1 MDTTNENPG
10 AFTDATGAK
19 IEIEAAKLQ
28 KQYYP
33 ANAVDASGVK
43 PAFVMGYGQS
53 DTHARTLH
61 DGSANPHKS
70 AGKPYATITGAGIAK
85 MVKEP
90 PTVPKARGQWFIAST
105 YAEHDARSHD
115 VQKARGV
122 FRWLAL
128 DVDEN
133 NLGLDEIDAALSK
146 VIGDAC
152 RFIYSTRSATQEN
165 RKWRALVPLATEISG
180 ADFSDTQNAFFD
192 LLEQASDGTLIPD
205 RALSRPAQ
213 LVYLPNRGEF
223 YEVKADHAKALTL
236 TPDCAIMA
244 HKAAIAAD
252 RARAAQEAQDSRERR
267 AAQRIAKAQDDD
279 VSPVDHF
286 NAAHSVADLLARYGY
301 SQAGSSNDW
310 KSPFQSS
317 GSYATR
323 DRGDHWISLSGSDDA
338 QDIGAATKNGHRF
351 GDAFDLFAHFEHG
364 GDFNKAVAA
373 YGAEIRPARS
383 RHTDSAAQAQIDSA
397 FDGFDDPAPQPRS
410 FEELL
415 EAAKALEP
423 GQIDEMEAIVKETA
437 PLNPVRQDAVHR
449 AITAATKTTLGIIR
463 AQLKQDTDSDDP
475 DQLDLARATIQRIGA
490 ANLIC
495 TNATVWR
502 WQDRGVWTEQ
512 DDRSIK
518 QSAQIAI
525 EDQMID
531 VTATLV
537 NGVTDVLKN
546 EIFKSDHEFNLGN
559 PETVN
564 CLNGELELQ
573 GGKWSLRPHCRENY
587 RTTQIPVAYDPLAD
601 APLFRAFL
609 EQVFRD
615 DPDMLDKIKCA
626 LELMGY
632 TLMSHAQ
639 HELFVMLIGAG
650 ANGKSVLL
658 AILEGLAGVKNVAG
672 VQPANFDRSFQRA
685 HLHQK
690 LANIV
695 TELKQGEVIADA
707 ELKAITSGEAST
719 VEHKFKDPFV
729 MRPFATC
736 WFGTNHMPH
745 TRDFSEALFRR
756 ATILKFNRTFAKQEQ
771 DPQLKGKLLAELP
784 GILNMSLDAYALAL
798 TDGFTSPASSEA
810 AKQDWRLEADQVAQ
824 FVDDVCTRD
833 VGAKATSADVFHAY
847 RNWAGDNGIHKAMSK
862 RGLRDRLTRL
872 GFGADKDR
880 AARYVTGL
888 RVPS

>member
-1 MDTTNENPG
+1 ME
-10 AFTDATGAK
+10 AQTDIELQLCTGFG
-19 IEIEAAKLQ
+19 
-28 KQYYP
+28 QY
-33 ANAVDASGVK
+33 
-43 PAFVMGYGQS
+43 
-53 DTHARTLH
+53 DTHKNNGLEYS
-61 DGSANPHKS
+61 G
-70 AGKPYATITGAGIAK
+70 ITELEIVR
-85 MVKEP
+85 MVKDP
-90 PTVPKARGQWFIAST
+90 PSVDKKAAQWFIPST
-105 YAEHDARSHD
+105 YQECDARSHD
-115 VQKARGV
+115 AQRMNGA
-122 FRWLAL
+122 FRWLTL
-128 DVDEN
+128 DVDGN
-133 NLGLDEIDAALSK
+133 NLGLADIDAALVE

-152 RFIYSTRSATQEN
+152 RFIFSTRSATAEN
-165 RKWRALVPLATEISG
+165 RKWRALVPLANTITG
-180 ADFSDTQNAFFD
+180 GDFSEVQNAFYD
-192 LLEQASDGTLIPD
+192 LLEQKSEGILIPD

-213 LVYLPNRGEF
+213 LVYLPNKGEF
-223 YEVKADHAKALTL
+223 YQNAIHKNAGRLDL
-236 TPDCAIMA
+236 TPDSAIMVHRA
-244 HKAAIAAD
+244 GIAAD
-252 RARAAQEAQDSRERR
+252 RAKAAQEATAARERR
-267 AAQRIAKAQDDD
+267 IAQRRANAPQGDD
-279 VSPVDHF
+279 VSPVDAF
-286 NAAHSVADLLARYGY
+286 NAAHTVADLFVRYRY
-301 SQAGSSNDW
+301 TQAGSSNDW
-310 KSPFQSS
+310 RSPFQSS
-317 GSYATR
+317 GSFATR
-323 DRGDHWISLSGSDDA
+323 DCGDYWVSLSDSDDA
-338 QDIGAATKNGHRF
+338 QDIGAKTANGHRY
-351 GDAFDLFAHFEHG
+351 GDAFALFAHFEHG
-364 GDFNKAVAA
+364 GDFTKAVAA

-383 RHTDSAAQAQIDSA
+383 RYTDSAAQAQIDSA

-437 PLNPVRQDAVHR
+437 PLNPVRKDTVHR
-449 AITAATKTTLGIIR
+449 AIRDATKTPLGTIR

-475 DQLDLARATIQRIGA
+475 DQLDLARATIQSIGA

-495 TNATVWR
+495 TNATFWR
-502 WQDRGVWTEQ
+502 WQVRGVWTEQ

-525 EDQMID
+525 DDKMID

-546 EIFKSDHEFNLGN
+546 VIFQSDHEFNLGN

-573 GGKWSLRPHCRENY
+573 GGKWTLLPHCRENY
-587 RTTQIPVAYDPLAD
+587 RTTQIPVAYDPQAN

-615 DPDMLDKIKCA
+615 DPDRLDKIKCA

-639 HELFVMLIGAG
+639 HELFVMLIGPG

-658 AILEGLAGVKNVAG
+658 AILEGLAGVENVAG

-707 ELKAITSGEAST
+707 ELKAITSGEPST

-756 ATILKFNRTFAKQEQ
+756 ATILQFNRTFAKQEQ
-771 DPQLKGKLLAELP
+771 DAQLKGKLLAELP
-784 GILNMSLDAYALAL
+784 GILNMSLEAYALAL
-798 TDGFTSPASSEA
+798 TDGFTVPASSEA
-810 AKQDWRLEADQVAQ
+810 AKQEWRLDADQVAQ

-833 VGAKATSADVFHAY
+833 PQARSTAADVFAAY
-847 RNWAGDNGIHKAMSK
+847 RDWAVQNGINKTTSQK
-862 RGLRDRLTRL
+862 GLRERLTRL
-872 GFGADKDR
+872 GFGCHRDST
-880 AARYVTGL
+880 ARYVTGL
-888 RVPS
+888 RVPNGR